1 MNDVQTLISQH
12 SITDV
17 DECIHVVDGICIYY
31 EPNAIDF
38 TDINQVKDLFDFI

>member
-17 DECIHVVDGICIYY
+17 DECIHVVDGIPC
-31 EPNAIDF
+31 
-38 TDINQVKDLFDFI
+38 VLG